1 MFTPLIG
8 GPKLVKEVYLSETK
22 TTPQAA
28 VDLVAWKSECV
39 IFNAEMFSNLLSL
52 LFLTDSI
59 ETYDLAILEGL
70 NLIILLDVNRYFL
83 KEEQ

>member
-1 MFTPLIG
+1 
-8 GPKLVKEVYLSETK
+8 
-22 TTPQAA
+22 
-28 VDLVAWKSECV
+28 
-39 IFNAEMFSNLLSL
+39 MFSNLLSL